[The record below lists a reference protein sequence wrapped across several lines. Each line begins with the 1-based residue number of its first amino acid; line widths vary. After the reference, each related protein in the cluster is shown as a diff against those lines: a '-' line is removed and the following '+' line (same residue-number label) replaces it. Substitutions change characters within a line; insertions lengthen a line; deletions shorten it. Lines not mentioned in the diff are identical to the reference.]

1 MDGSMVDSWES
12 FLGLAT
18 LLGYVLTL
26 LLLPVVLLTKKE
38 QPVSTVAWVMAIVT
52 MPLVGGFLFAVFG
65 VNRVAHR
72 RLQNKQR
79 AHQSVSGLLP
89 PIADS
94 PVLQD
99 AECGPVPAVLRRIAR
114 RLGNTRAMWGNEVVV
129 LHDADRVFEE
139 IEAAIQSAQSSI
151 HLEYYIWQPDRT
163 GTRLRDLL
171 IEKAR
176 AGVKVRFLFDT
187 LGSIWLTRRFL
198 EPMRDAG
205 IHVATFVPG
214 RTLFERWSI
223 NLRSHRKI
231 IIVDGRVGFTGGMN
245 VGDEYLGQDP
255 YFGYWRD
262 THLRLQGP
270 VVLQLQEVF
279 ALDWMYATREQL
291 YQPELF
297 PVAAQSGSVT
307 AQVLAGG
314 PDDDESTFHTLMF
327 AAINEARLSVT
338 LMTSYFVPPPAIVTA
353 LEAAA
358 LRGVRVRIMVSG
370 PKTYWFTRHAC
381 RSYYETLLQTGVEIY
396 EYRRGQQH
404 AKSLAIDN
412 CWSLVG
418 TPNCDSRSLF
428 LNFEV
433 AVAIYDA
440 AIAEQLHEHFD
451 LDTPDALKIELATWS
466 RRSIVERLNE
476 NFCRM
481 FSPVL

>member
-1 MDGSMVDSWES
+1 MMDSWES

-18 LLGYVLTL
+18 ILGYALTL

-52 MPLVGGFLFAVFG
+52 MPLFGALLFAVFG
-65 VNRVAHR
+65 VNRVARR
-72 RLQNKQR
+72 RLQRKQR
-79 AHQSVSGLLP
+79 AHESISNLLP
-89 PIADS
+89 PIAGS
-94 PVLQD
+94 PAEQD
-99 AECGPVPAVLRRIAR
+99 AEFGAVPAALRRVAR
-114 RLGNTRAMWGNEVVV
+114 RLDSTRAMWGNEVIV
-129 LHDADRVFEE
+129 LHAADRVFQE

-171 IEKAR
+171 IAKAR
-176 AGVKVRFLFDT
+176 AGVKVRFLYDT

-198 EPMRDAG
+198 QPMRDAG

-231 IIVDGRVGFTGGMN
+231 VIVDGRVGFTGGMN
-245 VGDEYLGQDP
+245 VGDEYLGRDP
-255 YFGYWRD
+255 FFGYWRD
-262 THLRLQGP
+262 THLRLRGP

-279 ALDWMYATREQL
+279 ALDWMYATGEQL

-297 PVAAQSGSVT
+297 PAAAQTGGIT
-307 AQVLAGG
+307 AQVLSGG
-314 PDDDESTFHTLMF
+314 PDDEESVFHTLTF
-327 AAINEARLSVT
+327 AAINEARRSVT
-338 LMTSYFVPPPAIVTA
+338 LMTSYFVPPPPIVTA
-353 LEAAA
+353 LETAA
-358 LRGVRVRIMVSG
+358 LRGVRVRVMVSG

-381 RSYYETLLQTGVEIY
+381 RSFYDSLLQAGVEIY

-404 AKSLAIDN
+404 AKTLAIDN
-412 CWSLVG
+412 GWSLVG
-418 TPNCDSRSLF
+418 TPNCDARSLF

-433 AVAIYDA
+433 AVAIYDST
-440 AIAEQLHEHFD
+440 IAEQLDEHFD
-451 LDTPDALKIELATWS
+451 QDIPDALRIEWATWS
-466 RRSIVERLNE
+466 RRSTWERLKE

>member
-1 MDGSMVDSWES
+1 MVDSWDS
-12 FLGLAT
+12 LLGLAT
-18 LLGYVLTL
+18 LLGYGLTL

-52 MPLVGGFLFAVFG
+52 MPLIGGVLFAVFG
-65 VNRVAHR
+65 VNRVARR
-72 RLQNKQR
+72 RLQSKQR
-79 AHQSVSGLLP
+79 AHESVSGLLP
-89 PIADS
+89 PIAEGQA
-94 PVLQD
+94 LQD
-99 AECGPVPAVLRRIAR
+99 AECGPVPGALRRVAR
-114 RLGNTRAMWGNEVVV
+114 QLGNTRAMWGNEVVV

-139 IEAAIQSAQSSI
+139 IEAAIRSARSSI

-163 GTRLRDLL
+163 GTRLRNLL

-176 AGVKVRFLFDT
+176 EGIKVRFLYDT

-198 EPMRDAG
+198 QPMRDAG

-214 RTLFERWSI
+214 RTFFERWSI

-245 VGDEYLGQDP
+245 VGDEYLGRDP
-255 YFGYWRD
+255 FFGYWRD
-262 THLRLQGP
+262 THLRLRGP

-279 ALDWMYATREQL
+279 ALDWSYATREQL
-291 YQPELF
+291 YQPELY
-297 PVAAQSGSVT
+297 PMAAQTGGVT

-314 PDDDESTFHTLMF
+314 PDDEESTFHTLMF
-327 AAINEARLSVT
+327 TAITEARQSVT

-353 LEAAA
+353 LETAA

-381 RSYYETLLQTGVEIY
+381 RSYYDALLQAGAEIY

-404 AKSLAIDN
+404 AKSLAIDQ
-412 CWSLVG
+412 CWSMVG
-418 TPNCDSRSLF
+418 TPNCDARSLF

-440 AIAEQLHEHFD
+440 TITEQLNEHFEQD
-451 LDTPDALKIELATWS
+451 VRDTLRIERATWS
-466 RRSIVERLNE
+466 QRSTCDRLKE